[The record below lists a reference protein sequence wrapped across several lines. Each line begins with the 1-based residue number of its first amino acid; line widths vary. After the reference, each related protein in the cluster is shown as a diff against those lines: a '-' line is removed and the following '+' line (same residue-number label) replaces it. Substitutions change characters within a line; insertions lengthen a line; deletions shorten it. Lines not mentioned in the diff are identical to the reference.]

1 MAYLRLFYNPRDRNT
16 WARCIKAPTKGI
28 GPASLKEFFSY
39 DDAIKEHHTDE
50 GRASPTPLD
59 ALISLVEE
67 NTDGDPDPSQFMSTR
82 SINRFV
88 PFAMDMTA
96 LRKKGF
102 REDIATFLLSI
113 VDDLKLNSHFDA
125 ISSTKDEYED
135 RLANVMELAR
145 ASERYKDDGPCLTD
159 DGLSTPLASF
169 IDDVALISD
178 LEPDE
183 ESESDGRLTANL
195 MTIHASK
202 GLEFD
207 AVFLVG
213 NEDGTIPTQKAIGQ
227 VGVCCCSS
235 FSTRAKCLKLLLCA
249 G

>member
-1 MAYLRLFYNPRDRNT
+1 MAYLRLFYNPRDRNM
-16 WARCIKAPTKGI
+16 WARCIKAPKKGI
-28 GPASLKEFFSY
+28 GPASLEEFFSY
-39 DDAIKEHHTDE
+39 CDALREHHMEE
-50 GRASPTPLD
+50 GKTSPSPLD
-59 ALISLVEE
+59 VLISLVEG
-67 NTDGDPDPSQFMSTR
+67 NTEFTADPSKYMSTR

-88 PFAMDMTA
+88 PFASDMKA
-96 LRKKGF
+96 LRAKAF
-102 REDIATFLLSI
+102 LEDISTFLLSI
-113 VDDLKLNSHFDA
+113 VDDLKLKSHFDA

-159 DGLSTPLASF
+159 DGLNAPLASF
-169 IDDVALISD
+169 IDDVALISE

-227 VGVCCCSS
+227 VGRLQIVVFVSWPRTTT
-235 FSTRAKCLKLLLCA
+235 FFT